1 MNNLENIKKTVDK
14 QHKIMLSEIQNNL
27 PQIERLSLNFG
38 KSQSQFMDNM
48 LTTSHPTPIRNIRQ
62 ILAEINKSLEALKEV
77 YYKNKKEEIEI
88 KKLQRQLDIEKDD
101 LELELIEITIEEKFS
116 KLDTS
121 KKYILG
127 AIRKIKNYN
136 QQYNNILK
144 ILKVKSIDEIDFEKE
159 EEEYHIKKAFEQS
172 LNAARSN
179 GGRIDE
185 GNQIYLTQIGING
198 TVAQKCVQGYLILE
212 EENLKKGKEITA
224 ENQWKFLDEMYNK
237 FKGSAKQYAAKKGMS
252 LNTNTALIN
261 ISEDEKYGKN

>member
-101 LELELIEITIEEKFS
+101 LELELIEITIEEIKQ
-116 KLDTS
+116 
-121 KKYILG
+121 KK
-127 AIRKIKNYN
+127 
-136 QQYNNILK
+136 
-144 ILKVKSIDEIDFEKE
+144 
-159 EEEYHIKKAFEQS
+159 
-172 LNAARSN
+172 
-179 GGRIDE
+179 
-185 GNQIYLTQIGING
+185 
-198 TVAQKCVQGYLILE
+198 
-212 EENLKKGKEITA
+212 
-224 ENQWKFLDEMYNK
+224 
-237 FKGSAKQYAAKKGMS
+237 
-252 LNTNTALIN
+252 
-261 ISEDEKYGKN
+261 